1 MDRKGN
7 TASDFFRERGG
18 GRKMTVST
26 RKETT
31 LAAIEHS
38 INVRKALR
46 DRAVNYRPDA
56 VGTATNFDALGQTAS
71 AVRGHGNVGSSWR
84 GKIDKDYNER
94 K

>member
-1 MDRKGN
+1 MDRKEN
-7 TASDFFRERGG
+7 TASNFFRERGD

-46 DRAVNYRPDA
+46 NRAGR
-56 VGTATNFDALGQTAS
+56 G
-71 AVRGHGNVGSSWR
+71 GHG
-84 GKIDKDYNER
+84 DEF
-94 K
+94 

>member
-1 MDRKGN
+1 MDRKEN
-7 TASDFFRERGG
+7 TARDFFRERGG

-46 DRAVNYRPDA
+46 DRA
-56 VGTATNFDALGQTAS
+56 G
-71 AVRGHGNVGSSWR
+71 RGMFGDFQNDPKPIPEGKRKEAAADEPGS
-84 GKIDKDYNER
+84 I
-94 K
+94 

>member
-1 MDRKGN
+1 MDRKEN
-7 TASDFFRERGG
+7 TASNFFRERGG

-46 DRAVNYRPDA
+46 NRAGRGMFGDFQDGP
-56 VGTATNFDALGQTAS
+56 QTIPE
-71 AVRGHGNVGSSWR
+71 
-84 GKIDKDYNER
+84 GKKKGGCGR
-94 K
+94 